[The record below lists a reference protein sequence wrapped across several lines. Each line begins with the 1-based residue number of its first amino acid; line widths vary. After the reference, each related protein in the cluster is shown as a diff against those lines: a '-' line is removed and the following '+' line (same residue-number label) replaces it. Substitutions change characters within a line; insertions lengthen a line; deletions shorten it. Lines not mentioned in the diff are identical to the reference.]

1 MNNKDVNKAKPI
13 QVHSQARAEARKAVL
28 WYLEQSESAA
38 VGFSAELQEAF
49 LAIRKSPQ
57 LYPAYLHGTQRRILN
72 RYPFSV
78 VYRELLHAI
87 QIIAVAHAKR
97 RPGYWK
103 KRV

>member
-1 MNNKDVNKAKPI
+1 MKPI
-13 QVHSQARAEARKAVL
+13 RVHPEARAEARKAVL

-38 VGFSAELQEAF
+38 IGFSAELQDVF
-49 LAIRKSPQ
+49 LAIRKDPQ
-57 LYPAYLHGTQRRILN
+57 LYPKYLHGAQRNVLD

-78 VYRELLHAI
+78 IYCELLDAI

-103 KRV
+103 QRL